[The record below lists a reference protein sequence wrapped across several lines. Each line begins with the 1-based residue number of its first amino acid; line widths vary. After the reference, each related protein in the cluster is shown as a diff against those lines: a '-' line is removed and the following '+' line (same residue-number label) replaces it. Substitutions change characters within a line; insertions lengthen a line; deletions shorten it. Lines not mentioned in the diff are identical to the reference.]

1 MKLLTA
7 TGVALLL
14 SGMLAVVWTYNLNPN
29 DFDSNLYAPI
39 ILLMVFGTVI
49 LGLASFSLARLQIP
63 RVRVRVIAVVFLI
76 IALSVPATFFY
87 AQQTSLIGCLCTGTG
102 TRVPIIVTGSI
113 TVPSSYGNGT
123 LTLQIRN
130 DQNSPITS
138 VNLTN
143 VGPSPANSSI
153 PSISNLSAFEAMYL
167 GEVISAT
174 NPLPVNQTATGSLAV
189 TNVQAGTTYEM
200 VVAATFQPNG
210 SSYQT
215 LSITAQD

>member
-7 TGVALLL
+7 TGIVLLL
-14 SGMLAVVWTYNLNPN
+14 SGLLAVVWTYSLNPN
-29 DFDSNLYAPI
+29 DFDSNLFAPI

-49 LGLASFSLARLQIP
+49 LGLVSLSLARLQIP
-63 RVRVRVIAVVFLI
+63 RVRVRVIAVVFLTV
-76 IALSVPATFFY
+76 ALSVPATFFY
-87 AQQTSLIGCLCTGTG
+87 AQQTSLVGCLCTGTG
-102 TRVPIIVTGSI
+102 VPIVIIGSI

-130 DQNSPITS
+130 DQNNPITS
-138 VNLTN
+138 VSLTN
-143 VGPSPANSSI
+143 VGQSPANSSI

-167 GEVISAT
+167 GQVIRAT

-189 TNVQAGTTYEM
+189 TNVRAGTTYEM
-200 VVAATFQPNG
+200 VVVATFQPNG
-210 SSYQT
+210 SSHQT

>member
-7 TGVALLL
+7 TGIALLL

-29 DFDSNLYAPI
+29 DFNSNLFAPI

-49 LGLASFSLARLQIP
+49 LGLVSLTLVRLQIP

-76 IALSVPATFFY
+76 VALSVPATFFY
-87 AQQTSLIGCLCTGTG
+87 AQQTSLVGCLCTGTSL
-102 TRVPIIVTGSI
+102 PIVVTGSI

-130 DQNSPITS
+130 NQNSPITS

-143 VGPSPANSSI
+143 VGQSPSNSSI

-167 GEVISAT
+167 GELISAT
-174 NPLPVNQTATGSLAV
+174 NPLPVNQTATGSLTV
-189 TNVQAGTTYEM
+189 SNVQAGTTYEM

-210 SSYQT
+210 SSFET

>member
-7 TGVALLL
+7 TGVALFL
-14 SGMLAVVWTYNLNPN
+14 SGLLAVVWTYSVNPS
-29 DFDSNLYAPI
+29 DFDSNIFNPI
-39 ILLMVFGTVI
+39 IILMVFGTVI
-49 LGLASFSLARLQIP
+49 LGLVSWAWPACRFHV
-63 RVRVRVIAVVFLI
+63 VRVKVIAVVFLI

-87 AQQTSLIGCLCTGTG
+87 AEQTSLVGCLCTGTG
-102 TRVPIIVTGSI
+102 VPIVITGSI

-130 DQNSPITS
+130 NQNSPITS
-138 VNLTN
+138 VSLTS
-143 VGPSPANSSI
+143 VGQSPANSSI

-200 VVAATFQPNG
+200 VVVATFQPNG
-210 SSYQT
+210 SSHQT

>member
-7 TGVALLL
+7 TGVALFL
-14 SGMLAVVWTYNLNPN
+14 SGLLAVVWTYSVNPS
-29 DFDSNLYAPI
+29 DFHSNIFNPI
-39 ILLMVFGTVI
+39 IILMVFGTVI
-49 LGLASFSLARLQIP
+49 LGLVSLSLARLQIP
-63 RVRVRVIAVVFLI
+63 RVRVKVIAVVFLI
-76 IALSVPATFFY
+76 VALSVPATFFY
-87 AQQTSLIGCLCTGTG
+87 AQQTSLVGCLCTGTG
-102 TRVPIIVTGSI
+102 VPIVITGSI

-130 DQNSPITS
+130 NQNSPITS
-138 VNLTN
+138 VSLTS
-143 VGPSPANSSI
+143 VGQSPANSSI

-200 VVAATFQPNG
+200 VVVATFQPNG
-210 SSYQT
+210 SSHQT